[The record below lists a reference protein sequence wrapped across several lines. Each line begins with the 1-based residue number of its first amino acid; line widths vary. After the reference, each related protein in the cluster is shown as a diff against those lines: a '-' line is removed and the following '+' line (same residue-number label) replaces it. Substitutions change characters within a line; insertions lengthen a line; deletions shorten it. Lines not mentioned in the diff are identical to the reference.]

1 MKPKRFC
8 EVLDEIEY
16 SILKKLDKY
25 GTYNRV
31 DESVAR
37 DAVQRTLASAKSYFG
52 NVKIGEDDKI
62 S

>member
-1 MKPKRFC
+1 MSPKKFC

-37 DAVQRTLASAKSYFG
+37 DAVQRTLASAKAYFG
-52 NVKIGEDDKI
+52 DAMIG
-62 S
+62 

>member
-1 MKPKRFC
+1 MRPKEFC
-8 EVLDEIEY
+8 KVLDEIEY

-31 DESVAR
+31 DESAAR

-52 NVKIGEDDKI
+52 NVKIGEDDEV

>member
-1 MKPKRFC
+1 MKPKTFC
-8 EVLDEIEY
+8 KILDDIEY

-37 DAVQRTLASAKSYFG
+37 DAVQRTLASAKAYFG
-52 NVKIGEDDKI
+52 DAKIGEDDKV

>member
-1 MKPKRFC
+1 MSPKKFC

-37 DAVQRTLASAKSYFG
+37 DAVQRTLASAKSHFG
-52 NVKIGEDDKI
+52 NVKIGEDDKA

>member
-1 MKPKRFC
+1 MRPKEFC
-8 EVLDEIEY
+8 KVLDEIEY

-37 DAVQRTLASAKSYFG
+37 DAVETTIRNAKDYFKDE
-52 NVKIGEDDKI
+52 KIPRAH
-62 S
+62 